1 MPNTYTQIHIQFVFA
16 VKFRKALIEDSY
28 KQELYQYITGILQSY
43 GHKLLAINGVSDHI
57 HIFIGMRPTQSIS
70 DLMQDIKGNSSKWVN
85 DKKFLKV
92 KFEWQGGYGA
102 FSYSKS
108 HVQNVINS
116 DTIQPGSELA
126 LTVEGTDASDSFDQH
141 LLGNFFSVVRMK
153 DHAHGDV
160 VNPSLVTK
168 DQLFQGRLATV
179 LRQFDQLAIG

>member
-28 KQELYQYITGILQSY
+28 KQELYQYITGIVQSY
-43 GHKLLAINGVSDHI
+43 GHKMLAINGVADHI

-108 HVQNVINS
+108 HVQNVINYVKNQEKHHTKQTFR
-116 DTIQPGSELA
+116 DEYIEFLKK
-126 LTVEGTDASDSFDQH
+126 FDIDYDERYILQDP
-141 LLGNFFSVVRMK
+141 V
-153 DHAHGDV
+153 
-160 VNPSLVTK
+160 
-168 DQLFQGRLATV
+168 
-179 LRQFDQLAIG
+179 